1 MEDSLNIIGQKFV
14 DRIKDQFDKQG
25 LNNTG
30 QAKESLSYQ
39 VKDNKLIIEGKARA
53 LFLEFGRAPG
63 KPPPFQVIKDWV
75 IRKLKPPE
83 EAVWIITKTIVDKIA
98 EKGTDIFTDKA
109 KGLQIEIIL
118 DDLNKELLTEIT
130 IFKQAKIINGLIK
143 KWQLP
148 K

>member
-14 DRIKDQFDKQG
+14 DRIKNQFDKQG
-25 LNNTG
+25 LNDTG

-39 VKDNKLIIEGKARA
+39 VKDGKLIIEGKARA
-53 LFLEFGRAPG
+53 LFLEFGRSPG
-63 KPPPFQVIKDWV
+63 KPPPFEVIKDWV
-75 IRKLKPPE
+75 VRKLNPPK

-98 EKGTDIFTDKA
+98 QKGTDIFTDKA

-130 IFKQAKIINGLIK
+130 IFEQARITNGLIK
-143 KWQLP
+143 QWQLP
-148 K
+148 R